1 MGYQGQ
7 KLVEYLTTQGL
18 ELSIVR
24 RPRKWSW
31 VRADQDPP
39 TIPEFTLL
47 PKRWIVERTFAWLGK
62 YRRLSKDYEFN
73 ITTSVTMILLALTRN
88 LIKRI
93 IKLA

>member
-1 MGYQGQ
+1 MGYQAQ
-7 KLVEYLTTQGL
+7 KLAEYLRTHGI
-18 ELSIVR
+18 ELSIVK
-24 RPRKWSW
+24 RPRKCSW

-39 TIPEFTLL
+39 TIPKFTLL

-73 ITTSVTMILLALTRN
+73 IATSVAMILLALTRN

-93 IKLA
+93 VKLA